1 MTTSELRAELDA
13 EDCLSV
19 AERLFVRAIRALS
32 EICDKLERDELEG
45 LPTLKSAVPEAMQA
59 TKFLLQ
65 ERNRVF
71 ELHKKKSGIVNDY
84 VLDFDAAR
92 SEIGSRLAR
101 IREAG
106 SG

>member
-1 MTTSELRAELDA
+1 MTILKPRPEIDA
-13 EDCLSV
+13 DDCLSV

-32 EICDKLERDELEG
+32 EICEKLERHELEE
-45 LPTLKSAVPEAMQA
+45 LPALKSAVPEAMQA
-59 TKFLLQ
+59 TKVLLQ

-71 ELHKKKSGIVNDY
+71 ELHKKKSGIVHDF

-92 SEIGSRLAR
+92 SEIGRRLAR
-101 IREAG
+101 IRDAG